1 MNDQSEGNGGE
12 GPRQQGPSGPEFLHL
27 EVSRW
32 LEGDAKRDADDLI
45 RDILYEAVRARLE
58 ERLGARLREV
68 GAAIA
73 DEIADDFEANLAIEA
88 VLDTRREAHRNSV
101 EAIQKKFREPM
112 NAGAAKAQLKAEA
125 PAQASGKKKKR

>member
-12 GPRQQGPSGPEFLHL
+12 GPRQQGPSGPEFL
-27 EVSRW
+27 
-32 LEGDAKRDADDLI
+32 
-45 RDILYEAVRARLE
+45 
-58 ERLGARLREV
+58 RLGDRLAAL
-68 GAAIA
+68 GTAIA
-73 DEIADDFEANLAIEA
+73 DELADDFEANLAIEA